1 MLQDRNNIGNKHS
14 VSKKDTGLS
23 QYTGNARVAGLQ
35 NDLRLTD
42 KQYEIC
48 VTVFFGYVV
57 S

>member
-14 VSKKDTGLS
+14 VSKKDTVLS